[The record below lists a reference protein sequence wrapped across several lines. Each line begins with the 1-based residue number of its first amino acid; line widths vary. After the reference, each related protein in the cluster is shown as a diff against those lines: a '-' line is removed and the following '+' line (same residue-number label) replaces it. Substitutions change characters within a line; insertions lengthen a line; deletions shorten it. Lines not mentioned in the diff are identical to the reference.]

1 MAKVN
6 WTEESEKNL
15 QEIYEYI
22 ARDNPR
28 AAEKVIDGII
38 RKSELLE
45 QFPEI
50 GFNYE
55 LKSRTVKVI
64 LFGHYRIV
72 YAVVTLE
79 RIDILGVFHT
89 AMDIHRYLS

>member
-1 MAKVN
+1 MAQVN
-6 WTEESEKNL
+6 WTEEAEKNL

-22 ARDNPR
+22 ATDSPR

-38 RKSELLE
+38 RKAELLE

-55 LKSRTVKVI
+55 LKCRTVKVI
-64 LFGHYRIV
+64 LFGHYRIA
-72 YAVVTLE
+72 YAVVTSE
-79 RIDILGVFHT
+79 RIDILGVFHG
-89 AMDIHRYLS
+89 AMDINRYLS